1 MGSERQAW
9 TKEPWVSLSPPS
21 NGANGALVRSETT
34 GRIVAEFERHDDAI
48 HAATSHNALTG
59 IPDPIAW
66 VEAVERLV
74 EVASR
79 WAVPFPTTSHDDADL
94 EKAVAAVLALQ
105 SPSEEEPPDAD

>member
-59 IPDPIAW
+59 IPDPQAW

-74 EVASR
+74 R
-79 WAVPFPTTSHDDADL
+79 
-94 EKAVAAVLALQ
+94 AVALQYDPGCSEREAWIQTREAYQALLALQ
-105 SPSEEEPPDAD
+105 SPREEEENDV